1 MNALNNHIAGET
13 PQPQSQ
19 ADVEHRELFMLKV
32 EELLMLARTVNIS
45 VLVAID
51 TPNNALDKQR
61 DPYLLSNI
69 TPESSDKIL
78 ATIIGMATRCHP
90 SILTMQRE
98 DGPC

>member
-1 MNALNNHIAGET
+1 MNASNTQATNKT
-13 PQPQSQ
+13 PQPQ
-19 ADVEHRELFMLKV
+19 ADIEHRELFMHEV
-32 EELLMLARTVNIS
+32 EELLMLARTFGIS
-45 VLVAID
+45 VLVAVD
-51 TPNNALDKQR
+51 TPNNALDKER
-61 DPYLLSNI
+61 DPFLLSNI